1 MNEIFAGIKRSRL
14 PLLWRT
20 TLVRAT
26 ITAFSLAI
34 GAAQAIEYKPA
45 VNKDTIVV
53 GLEKSISN
61 LDAQVTSTGDSL
73 LYAWQVY
80 DTLYGFDSVGNLIPR
95 MASGVKI
102 SPDRLSYTFT
112 LRRGITFHNGDALTP
127 LDVKFSLERILDP
140 AVKSTRRVYF
150 APIVKAIETSANSI
164 TIYLKQP
171 DGAFLNKVAGF
182 LFIVPKNYVS
192 KLETP
197 EAFAAAPIGSGPF
210 KVKEFKIGQFL
221 ELERYDGYWGKE
233 IGERPGVSRV
243 IMKFLPEAGSRVNA
257 LLSGEVD
264 LSTVLPLQ
272 DASRLK
278 TDSGLEIIVN
288 PNGGPLHVRLY
299 SDVPGHPFASKDVR
313 QALSYAV
320 DTNAIIKG
328 VLHGFGSPMGSFI
341 SKYYPYGSDPDIK
354 PYAYDP
360 GKARELLKR
369 AGFPNGIEVKLYGG
383 NDQPK
388 ELGEAVA
395 AFWGQVGIKTEIVRM
410 DYPAFIRLNN
420 THKAGPA
427 TVTIFSNV
435 IYDPVHPIVGTFSKE
450 GTWSNYYNADVE
462 TLIKELDGT
471 LGPEARG
478 ALFRKIG
485 RILHDDAAAV
495 YISEHLYVYG
505 KKKDLK
511 WQVQQGSGFLN
522 FRNAGWK

>member
-1 MNEIFAGIKRSRL
+1 MYKFSACFGRSNS
-14 PLLWRT
+14 PLLWRKT
-20 TLVRAT
+20 VARVT
-26 ITAFSLAI
+26 ITALSLAI
-34 GAAQAIEYKPA
+34 GAAQAIDYKPA

-95 MASGVKI
+95 MASGLKI
-102 SPDRLSYTFT
+102 SSDRLSYTFT

-127 LDVKFSLERILDP
+127 LDVKFSLERI
-140 AVKSTRRVYF
+140 F
-150 APIVKAIETSANSI
+150 KAIETGANSV
-164 TIYLKQP
+164 TIHLKQA

-192 KLETP
+192 KLDTP
-197 EAFAAAPIGSGPF
+197 EAFAASPIGSGPF

-243 IMKFLPEAGSRVNA
+243 IMKFLPEATSRVNA

-299 SDVPGHPFASKDVR
+299 SDVQGHPFASKDVR

-360 GKARELLKR
+360 AKARELLKK
-369 AGFPNGIEVKLYGG
+369 AGYPNGIEVKLYGG

-395 AFWGQVGIKTEIVRM
+395 AYWGQVGIKTEIVRM

-427 TVTIFSNV
+427 TITIFSNV

-450 GTWSNYYNADVE
+450 GTWSNYYNPDVE
-462 TLIKELDGT
+462 ALITELDNT

>member
-1 MNEIFAGIKRSRL
+1 MPDAAPR
-14 PLLWRT
+14 RT
-20 TLVRAT
+20 DSFSVR
-26 ITAFSLAI
+26 
-34 GAAQAIEYKPA
+34 
-45 VNKDTIVV
+45 
-53 GLEKSISN
+53 
-61 LDAQVTSTGDSL
+61 
-73 LYAWQVY
+73 
-80 DTLYGFDSVGNLIPR
+80 
-95 MASGVKI
+95 
-102 SPDRLSYTFT
+102 
-112 LRRGITFHNGDALTP
+112 
-127 LDVKFSLERILDP
+127 SLERGLDILALLNRHNGLTVTETAEQVGLPRPTAFRLLRTLERLGYIFRDDADKKYRLTAQVRGLSHGYDQEEWLP
-140 AVKSTRRVYF
+140 KIARPIMVEVCKKILWPLTMVTNMGSQMLVRDSTHDISPF
-150 APIVKAIETSANSI
+150 AMWRHR
-164 TIYLKQP
+164 
-171 DGAFLNKVAGF
+171 GG
-182 LFIVPKNYVS
+182 
-192 KLETP
+192 
-197 EAFAAAPIGSGPF
+197 
-210 KVKEFKIGQFL
+210 FKIPLLHTAAGQVYL
-221 ELERYDGYWGKE
+221 AYCG
-233 IGERPGVSRV
+233 
-243 IMKFLPEAGSRVNA
+243 
-257 LLSGEVD
+257 
-264 LSTVLPLQ
+264 
-272 DASRLK
+272 
-278 TDSGLEIIVN
+278 
-288 PNGGPLHVRLY
+288 
-299 SDVPGHPFASKDVR
+299 KDVR